1 MRQLAS
7 TFVRFLLTGLAT
19 LLPFIVTVFVVGWI
33 VRIADAYI
41 GPSSSFG
48 LFILQIVGDANKYSG
63 YLAGYLVVVCLLVLL
78 GFLVTRATVA
88 KIHEAINGMVAR
100 IPLFGKIY
108 AGVEQ
113 VVEIF
118 GNNRGGG
125 LDRFGGV
132 GYVKLGNAKMLVFL
146 ASAQTYPLVDG
157 EKHYMVF
164 IPNSPF
170 PVTGFNALVP
180 EKDFTRLDMP
190 LEDMAKLLMS
200 FGLLGGQVLSRPL
213 ELAHIVQENHERKI
227 AP

>member
-1 MRQLAS
+1 MRQVAS

-48 LFILQIVGDANKYSG
+48 LFILRIVGDGNKYAG
-63 YLAGYLVVVCLLVLL
+63 YLAGYLVVVLLLVLL

-88 KIHEAINGMVAR
+88 KIHEAINAMVAR

-118 GNNRGGG
+118 GNNRGEG

-146 ASAQTYPLVDG
+146 ASGQTYTLVG
-157 EKHYMVF
+157 GVKHYMVF
-164 IPNSPF
+164 IPNSPI
-170 PVTGFNALVP
+170 PATGFNALVP
-180 EKDFTRLDMP
+180 EEDFVRLDMP

-213 ELAHIVQENHERKI
+213 ELSQIVQENHERKI
-227 AP
+227 SQ